1 MAYNVAKME
10 MIAKREA
17 IAGTPETITSTDFDV
32 RMREVEFTPDIQG
45 GDEDSKYV
53 TGDYGEDIA
62 ISGIQGANFTI
73 MTKVASAD
81 AGIDAAPKW
90 GKLAESCG
98 LVGVSFVGSGYS
110 YEPIQG
116 GDKQTSTF
124 HKIGISDDGSP
135 VGLESSVSG
144 VMGNM
149 TIGAEG
155 VGAPLKCTY
164 EFKGKFSGITD
175 ISGGSIPS
183 LTDPDTTVGAKFM
196 NGTVSIWGAELCVQS
211 FSLNLGN
218 TVEYLPCPSE
228 GTGILTATIVNRQPR
243 MEMTILAPPA
253 SVFNPFL
260 EVTTEQEQAINL
272 TFGDWSIQI
281 PRAQILSY
289 GETDANGRLA
299 YELSIKL
306 NRNDGGDPTMAD
318 QSTFRLLQ
326 GATF

>member
-17 IAGTPETITSTDFDV
+17 VAGTPETITSTDFDV

-62 ISGIQGANFTI
+62 ISGIQGANFTS
-73 MTKVASAD
+73 MTKVASAN

-98 LVGVSFVGSGYS
+98 LVGTSYAGVGYG
-110 YEPIQG
+110 YEPLQA

-124 HKIGISDDGSP
+124 HKIGISDDGTP
-135 VGLESSVSG
+135 VGLQSSVAG

-155 VGAPLKCTY
+155 VGSPLKCTY

-175 ISGGSIPS
+175 INNASIPS

-196 NGTVSIWGAELCVQS
+196 NGTVSIWGVELCVQS

-228 GTGILTATIVNRQPR
+228 TTGILTATVVNRQPR
-243 MEMTILAPPA
+243 MEMTLLAPPA

-260 EVTTEQEQAINL
+260 EVTTEQEEAIIL
-272 TFGDWSIQI
+272 SFGDWSLEI
-281 PRAQILSY
+281 PRGQILSY

-306 NRNDGGDPTMAD
+306 NRNAGGDPTMAD
-318 QSTFRLLQ
+318 ESTFRLLQ
-326 GATF
+326 GAIA